1 MTITI
6 QLDVGELKELLNGRT
21 KSVLED
27 FVAPAINTR
36 LCVRCNAEFTPSDDD
51 KHYCPACQGKR
62 KKPP

>member
-27 FVAPAINTR
+27 FVAPVINTR
-36 LCVRCNAEFTPSDDD
+36 LCVRCNAECTPRDDNQ
-51 KHYCPACQGKR
+51 HYCPACQV
-62 KKPP
+62 KKK